1 MIMSNTIGGH
11 DGTAAPATPAA
22 GLRQAWMLR
31 EQGTP
36 SDVGTADVT
45 SVPEVALIGA
55 APTGTTLTMPS
66 VEAAPE
72 PPPAAGDP
80 KTRAASEPRTSAAG
94 EPRTSATGARPD
106 PVAWLIALATFAAYI
121 TLSVAKYVR
130 LDPGSWDLG
139 IYTQYVRQLA
149 GLHAPVVAIR
159 GPGFD
164 LLGDHFQPIVALVA
178 PFFRV
183 FPTPV
188 TLLVAQ
194 ALLTAVSVVPVC
206 RAAREL
212 LGTGVSRVIG
222 VAYGF
227 SWGLQQMI
235 IFDFH
240 EVAFAVPLLACS
252 LSALALRRPRAAAL
266 WALPLVFVK
275 EDQGLTVAAIGL
287 VMIAM
292 AAGVGVRR
300 WRERRARP
308 SVAAA
313 GLAVAGFG
321 PGDGTGD
328 GNGTRAGNDARA
340 GNGAEAGAGIWAV
353 TGALLV
359 VWGLGWSVLAIM
371 VIIPHFN
378 PAHHYM
384 YWSDG
389 GVISP
394 VGGHISAGGLLAQL
408 TQAGP
413 VKLRTTVL
421 LLLPVAFIALRSPLA
436 LVAVP
441 GLALR
446 FLSTNS
452 NFWGTQWHYSATL
465 MPIVFVAAIDG
476 LARMEARAVR
486 RQARAARTD
495 GPGSAGRPA
504 YPPWSKAWAA
514 KQEAAA
520 AMSRTPAA
528 MARAPAALN
537 QVPATMSQALAA
549 RPGPPDAAA
558 PAQPASRPGRRVT
571 RYTAVAMAA
580 VAALLA
586 LVFPLAGL
594 WKAGTYR
601 ITPHVR
607 AEREA
612 LALIPPGTTVESTL
626 TMLAP
631 LATRDATFWI
641 GTAGNPVPRYVAFDA
656 VNSGYAHPPADVPA
670 FINQRYPGVTY
681 QTIFHSDG
689 VYVFRRTANGG
700 GPR

>member
-1 MIMSNTIGGH
+1 
-11 DGTAAPATPAA
+11 
-22 GLRQAWMLR
+22 MLG

-36 SDVGTADVT
+36 SDVGTADLT
-45 SVPEVALIGA
+45 SVAGFGGGERLATLPAETSLAA
-55 APTGTTLTMPS
+55 APPEADLTMPPVEVS
-66 VEAAPE
+66 PAVALTGLSPVEATLTPPSGEAAPE
-72 PPPAAGDP
+72 PPG
-80 KTRAASEPRTSAAG
+80 AASRPGTSAAD
-94 EPRTSATGARPD
+94 SARPD
-106 PVAWLIALATFAAYI
+106 PVAWLIALATFAVYT

-149 GLHAPVVAIR
+149 DLHAPVVAIR

-212 LGTGVSRVIG
+212 LGTGVSRLIG

-252 LSALALRRPRAAAL
+252 LSALVLRRPRAAAL

-287 VMIAM
+287 VMITM
-292 AAGVGVRR
+292 AARAGLRR
-300 WRERRARP
+300 WRERRVGP
-308 SVAAA
+308 PVAAT
-313 GLAVAGFG
+313 GLAVAGAR
-321 PGDGTGD
+321 PGDGTGAED
-328 GNGTRAGNDARA
+328 GTRA
-340 GNGAEAGAGIWAV
+340 GNGAEAGAGTWASA
-353 TGALLV
+353 GALLV
-359 VWGLGWSVLAIM
+359 LWGLGWSALAIA

-394 VGGHISAGGLLAQL
+394 GGGHISVGGLLAQL
-408 TQAGP
+408 THASP
-413 VKLRTTVL
+413 AKLRTTVL
-421 LLLPVAFIALRSPLA
+421 VLLPVAFLALRSPLA
-436 LVAVP
+436 LIAVP
-441 GLALR
+441 ALALR

-452 NFWGTQWHYSATL
+452 SFWGSQWHYSATL
-465 MPIVFVAAIDG
+465 MPIVFLAAIDG
-476 LARMEARAVR
+476 LARI
-486 RQARAARTD
+486 QARAARRHARAA
-495 GPGSAGRPA
+495 SAPRQA
-504 YPPWSKAWAA
+504 YPPWCKAWAA
-514 KQEAAA
+514 KNEAAA
-520 AMSRTPAA
+520 VR
-528 MARAPAALN
+528 
-537 QVPATMSQALAA
+537 SQ
-549 RPGPPDAAA
+549 
-558 PAQPASRPGRRVT
+558 ASRPGERVT
-571 RYTAVAMAA
+571 RYAAVAMAA
-580 VAALLA
+580 IAALLA
-586 LVFPLAGL
+586 FMFPLAGL
-594 WKAGTYR
+594 WHSQTYR
-601 ITPHVR
+601 VTAHVR

-612 LALIPPGTTVESTL
+612 LTLVPAGTTVESTL

-631 LATRDATFWI
+631 LAARDTAYWI
-641 GTAGNPVPRYVAFDA
+641 GTAGNPAPRYIVFDA
-656 VNSGYAHPPADVPA
+656 HNSGYAQPPTDVPG
-670 FINQRYPGVTY
+670 FINTRYPGVTY
-681 QTIFHSDG
+681 QLTYKSDG
-689 VYVFRRTANGG
+689 VYVFLRTAGG
-700 GPR
+700 DRPR

>member
-1 MIMSNTIGGH
+1 M
-11 DGTAAPATPAA
+11 P
-22 GLRQAWMLR
+22 R

-36 SDVGTADVT
+36 PDVGTADVT
-45 SVPEVALIGA
+45 SVPEFGGGERLATLPPAAPPETTFTTPSVPVSPAVALMEPSPA
-55 APTGTTLTMPS
+55 MALVDATLTLPS
-66 VEAAPE
+66 AEAAPE
-72 PPPAAGDP
+72 PPQTAPQPGP
-80 KTRAASEPRTSAAG
+80 SAAG
-94 EPRTSATGARPD
+94 TARPD
-106 PVAWLIALATFAAYI
+106 PVAWLIALATFAAYV

-149 GLHAPVVAIR
+149 DLHAPVVAIR
-159 GPGFD
+159 GPAFN

-212 LGTGVSRVIG
+212 LGTGASRLIG

-252 LSALALRRPRAAAL
+252 LSALVLRRPRAAAL

-292 AAGVGVRR
+292 AARAGMRR
-300 WRERRARP
+300 WRERQASP
-308 SVAAA
+308 
-313 GLAVAGFG
+313 
-321 PGDGTGD
+321 PGEGTGEW
-328 GNGTRAGNDARA
+328 AL
-340 GNGAEAGAGIWAV
+340 AGAV
-353 TGALLV
+353 LV
-359 VWGLGWSVLAIM
+359 VWGLGWSALAVA

-394 VGGHISAGGLLAQL
+394 GGGHVSAGGLLAQL
-408 TQAGP
+408 THAGP
-413 VKLRTTVL
+413 VKLHTTALV
-421 LLLPVAFIALRSPLA
+421 LLPVVFLALRSPLA
-436 LVAVP
+436 LIAVP

-452 NFWGTQWHYSATL
+452 SFWGTQWHYSATL
-465 MPIVFVAAIDG
+465 MPIVFLAAIDG
-476 LARMEARAVR
+476 LARIQARAAR
-486 RQARAARTD
+486 RQARAA
-495 GPGSAGRPA
+495 SVGRQA
-504 YPPWSKAWAA
+504 YPPWCQAWAA
-514 KQEAAA
+514 KNEAR
-520 AMSRTPAA
+520 SR
-528 MARAPAALN
+528 
-537 QVPATMSQALAA
+537 
-549 RPGPPDAAA
+549 
-558 PAQPASRPGRRVT
+558 AQASRPGPVGAAGPAHPPRPGGRVT
-571 RYTAVAMAA
+571 RYAVVAMAA
-580 VAALLA
+580 IAALLA
-586 LVFPLAGL
+586 FIFPLAGL
-594 WKAGTYR
+594 WRSQTYQV
-601 ITPHVR
+601 TAHVR

-612 LALIPPGTTVESTL
+612 LTLVPAGTTVESTL

-631 LATRDATFWI
+631 LAARDSAYWI
-641 GTAGNPVPRYVAFDA
+641 GTAGNPAPRYIVFDA
-656 VNSGYAHPPADVPA
+656 KNSGYAQPPANVPA
-670 FINQRYPGVTY
+670 FINGRYPGVTY
-681 QTIFHSDG
+681 QMTYKSDG
-689 VYVFRRTANGG
+689 VYVFLRTAGG
-700 GPR
+700 DGPR